1 MFIFLNFSCVFFSP
15 DYQILSK
22 SDRGILS
29 MDFLFLYTLSDW
41 LEINGCKIQTTRLA
55 SFFSLET
62 RHLLKVLKKTNM
74 WNTFEGLAFFTVH
87 CVHPGWDPLIMTLV
101 YHFSRHGPLMDGF
114 ADLWRGASDHH
125 RSLWCWL
132 INSLSLFLF
141 PSLALAGYV
150 RKQEGA
156 RFTGGSLKAIK
167 EQHADRMRA
176 VNRGKQGRAMD
187 TVTHSTPPPHLPCL
201 LSITHTHTH
210 PYTFALCYLLHT
222 ALPMAPHIFQLA
234 PALSSANSR
243 FTPLWPERVMNRH
256 GDNTFFTL
264 LLSLSLCLTPYLLST
279 LFVFTSLCP
288 FSPHILHLVW

>member
-1 MFIFLNFSCVFFSP
+1 MVAKSKQPGSHLSFLWK
-15 DYQILSK
+15 Q
-22 SDRGILS
+22 
-29 MDFLFLYTLSDW
+29 
-41 LEINGCKIQTTRLA
+41 
-55 SFFSLET
+55 
-62 RHLLKVLKKTNM
+62 VLKKTNM
-74 WNTFEGLAFFTVH
+74 WNTFERLAFFTVH

-141 PSLALAGYV
+141 PSLALAWYV

-176 VNRGKQGRAMD
+176 VNRGKRGRAMD

-243 FTPLWPERVMNRH
+243 FTPLWPELVMNRH